1 MPYYTHRE
9 ARVEH
14 PEGQGEGERE
24 QEEVDQMR
32 AGVDRVGMAQAARDV
47 TRVPRTTRGD
57 ARNAHHE
64 QASTDGDE
72 RLGEG
77 GSCEMAATTGGLG
90 LITALWKKQKSSNE
104 GGSSGSGSDSTPPG
118 LCSL

>member
-24 QEEVDQMR
+24 QQEVDQMR

-77 GSCEMAATTGGLG
+77 ER
-90 LITALWKKQKSSNE
+90 TAVQRVQTQQLF
-104 GGSSGSGSDSTPPG
+104 GRLVAYDG
-118 LCSL
+118 